1 MQQSCNKWSIH
12 LNEETT
18 SRQSCWNSRVRK
30 TYAIKIL
37 ELSAMRKE
45 TTKLSRRDTEL
56 KKNVYFAIFILLE
69 KNN

>member
-12 LNEETT
+12 VNEETT

-45 TTKLSRRDTEL
+45 TRKLSRRDTEL